1 MKEENNKP
9 TIIPGVPQNSIA
21 QDESK
26 DFYNS
31 EEFRRKMM

>member
-9 TIIPGVPQNSIA
+9 TIIPGVPQNPTV
-21 QDESK
+21 QDENK

-31 EEFRRKMM
+31 EEFRLRKM